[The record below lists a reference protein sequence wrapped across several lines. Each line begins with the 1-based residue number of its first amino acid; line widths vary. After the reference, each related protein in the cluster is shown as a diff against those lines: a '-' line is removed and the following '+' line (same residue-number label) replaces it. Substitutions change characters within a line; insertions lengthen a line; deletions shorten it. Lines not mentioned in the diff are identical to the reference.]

1 MANYDELK
9 LTHRLFMRGYP
20 FRRYAANPTPCAT
33 LRVPLAQAR
42 IALVT
47 SAGFRLA
54 TQPAYDRSLK
64 MGDASFRE
72 LPTNVDVATLI
83 EDHKSDSFNHA
94 GVQTDAN
101 LALPLDR
108 FRELERDG
116 VIGTLNRR
124 HFSFM
129 GSIIGPHR
137 LINETAPQVAQLLK
151 DDGVDAV
158 FLTPV

>member
-1 MANYDELK
+1 MASLEELK

-20 FRRYAANPTPCAT
+20 FRRYAVHPTPCAT
-33 LRVPLAQAR
+33 LRVPLSQAR
-42 IALVT
+42 VALVT

-54 TQPAYDRSLK
+54 RQTPFDRSLK

-72 LPTNVDVATLI
+72 IPSNADVTALI
-83 EDHKSDSFNHA
+83 EDHKSDSFDHA
-94 GVQTDAN
+94 GVRADAN

-108 FRELERDG
+108 FRELEQRGDIG
-116 VIGTLNRR
+116 VLNHR

-129 GSIIGPHR
+129 GSIIGPHH
-137 LINETAPQVAQLLK
+137 LINDTAPQVAQMLA
-151 DDGVDAV
+151 DDGVEAV